1 MRSLLICGLN
11 NYIDNFFFLYKLNF
25 PRSPFANPS
34 THRSSKT
41 LRQVP
46 QPSRSHSGLSPRL
59 NPQSPARETL
69 RRVEG
74 AVEVAEA

>member
-34 THRSSKT
+34 THRSQKPSAKF
-41 LRQVP
+41 LSRLVP
-46 QPSRSHSGLSPRL
+46 IPVFPL
-59 NPQSPARETL
+59 A
-69 RRVEG
+69 
-74 AVEVAEA
+74 